1 MIWAVLD
8 TNTLVSG
15 FGWPETIPARIIDH
29 LLEGRF
35 IVVMSRPLLD
45 ELARVLSYPKLRPIF
60 DDPMGITL
68 LMESLTV
75 PVDPKTR

>member
-15 FGWPETIPARIIDH
+15 FGWPETIPGRIIDH

-35 IVVMSRPLLD
+35 IVVMTGHSSTSSRG
-45 ELARVLSYPKLRPIF
+45 F
-60 DDPMGITL
+60 
-68 LMESLTV
+68 SLTRSYRRSS
-75 PVDPKTR
+75 KTP